1 MVSRFTAIGWATQGL
16 SDVSSRKGPKHA
28 AGKAR
33 RHSAGLIIFD
43 PDRRVLLLRAY
54 RYWDFPKGAVE
65 PGESVLQAATREAE
79 EETGPR
85 ALRFPW
91 GEPSYTTEPYSN
103 NKVAEYF
110 VAATDELSIVLGVN
124 PELGRPE
131 HHEGRWCA
139 ETEAKAL
146 LNDRVRRALEW
157 AMKRIGDEDSP

>member
-1 MVSRFTAIGWATQGL
+1 MPSL
-16 SDVSSRKGPKHA
+16 EESEP
-28 AGKAR
+28 AGTKPR
-33 RHSAGLIIFD
+33 QHSAGLIIVD

-54 RYWDFPKGAVE
+54 RYWDFPKGALE
-65 PGESVLQAATREAE
+65 PGESALQAAKREAE

-85 ALRFPW
+85 GLRFLW
-91 GEPSYTTEPYSN
+91 GLSSHTTEPYSN

-110 VAATDELSIVLGVN
+110 VAATDEVSIVLGVN

-131 HHEGRWCA
+131 HHEGRWCT

-157 AMKRIGDEDSP
+157 AMERIACGDSE